1 MKSSQHGG
9 TVLPVTDSFGDRV
22 RQLRHERGLTQR
34 QLAELGGV
42 DFTYLSKIENDRLE
56 HTPSVRTLVRLAEAL
71 GVDELELMGLANKVP
86 PAMSALTGSPE
97 ALRFLRRATEEI
109 KDPEGWNELAA
120 FLDRRTARRKR
131 PES

>member
-1 MKSSQHGG
+1 M
-9 TVLPVTDSFGDRV
+9 TESFGGRV
-22 RQLRHERGLTQR
+22 RQLRRERGFTQR
-34 QLAELGGV
+34 HLAELSGC

-71 GVDELELMGLANKVP
+71 GVDELELMELANKVP
-86 PAMSALTGSPE
+86 PAMAALTSSPE

-120 FLDRRTARRKR
+120 FLDARAARRARKD
-131 PES
+131 S